1 MVHRSKR
8 NKTSLNDLLIQRE
21 LQQLTVGGS
30 IAPSN
35 ASNAPNPVTIVPVS
49 TGVKL
54 PKKKKVPLL
63 DTKRLLTR

>member
-8 NKTSLNDLLIQRE
+8 NKTSLNDLLVQRE

-30 IAPSN
+30 IAPPTQSQPP
-35 ASNAPNPVTIVPVS
+35 STTIVPVS

>member
-8 NKTSLNDLLIQRE
+8 NKTSLNDLLVQRE

-30 IAPSN
+30 IASPTQSQT
-35 ASNAPNPVTIVPVS
+35 STIVPVS

>member
-8 NKTSLNDLLIQRE
+8 NKTSLNDLLVQRE
-21 LQQLTVGGS
+21 LQQLTVTGGS
-30 IAPSN
+30 IAP
-35 ASNAPNPVTIVPVS
+35 PTQPQPVTIVPVS
-49 TGVKL
+49 SGVKL

>member
-8 NKTSLNDLLIQRE
+8 NKTSLNDLLVQRE

-30 IAPSN
+30 VAPSN
-35 ASNAPNPVTIVPVS
+35 VPQPVTIVPVS

>member
-1 MVHRSKR
+1 MGRR
-8 NKTSLNDLLIQRE
+8 NKISLNDLLVQRE

-30 IAPSN
+30 VATPT
-35 ASNAPNPVTIVPVS
+35 PTQPVTIVPVS

>member
-1 MVHRSKR
+1 MGRR
-8 NKTSLNDLLIQRE
+8 NKTSLNDLLVQRE

-30 IAPSN
+30 VAPPTQSQ
-35 ASNAPNPVTIVPVS
+35 PV
-49 TGVKL
+49 VKL

>member
-8 NKTSLNDLLIQRE
+8 NKTSLNDLLVQRE
-21 LQQLTVGGS
+21 LQQLAVTGGS
-30 IAPSN
+30 VAPST
-35 ASNAPNPVTIVPVS
+35 PTQPHPVTIVPVS
-49 TGVKL
+49 SGVKL